1 MGFSSHQA
9 IKPSLFFRIWVF
21 HPSWVTTL
29 ATRSSAL
36 CVLTSNIWTTG
47 PGIASKF
54 FAIAPF
60 GEVGFNSDNNCK
72 QDNTKSGDQ
81 NEWIHGWS
89 QKSGNGQVWQWNSI
103 EFREPNFQTGAH
115 WSTEIYAIR
124 NILSISYA
132 WQFLMIH
139 GKNHDFNAK
148 CREADICNELW
159 NLQSLWRL
167 SSLDWNGH
175 HPSQPF
181 CFDYI
186 VGHNHHRGHRG
197 RRYWH
202 GIPATCAPTCEGTR
216 YQKHLVG
223 WESSWP
229 VQQCENNNIS
239 NNVRQLNMK
248 TTRIMIEKCMC
259 LEGVY
264 QIITPTSV
272 KMSVQHSTSWGRS
285 SGMLADFMSLTDL
298 WTGNMKGALFGSC
311 SGPRIARWSYRKL
324 FKILRPKNDHEQ
336 QATVS
341 IA

>member
-1 MGFSSHQA
+1 
-9 IKPSLFFRIWVF
+9 
-21 HPSWVTTL
+21 
-29 ATRSSAL
+29 
-36 CVLTSNIWTTG
+36 
-47 PGIASKF
+47 
-54 FAIAPF
+54 
-60 GEVGFNSDNNCK
+60 
-72 QDNTKSGDQ
+72 
-81 NEWIHGWS
+81 
-89 QKSGNGQVWQWNSI
+89 
-103 EFREPNFQTGAH
+103 
-115 WSTEIYAIR
+115 
-124 NILSISYA
+124 
-132 WQFLMIH
+132 MIH

-181 CFDYI
+181 YFDYI

-202 GIPATCAPTCEGTR
+202 GIPTTCTPTCEVTR

-248 TTRIMIEKCMC
+248 TTRIMIEECMC
-259 LEGVY
+259 LEGVD

-272 KMSVQHSTSWGRS
+272 KMSVQH
-285 SGMLADFMSLTDL
+285 
-298 WTGNMKGALFGSC
+298 K
-311 SGPRIARWSYRKL
+311 
-324 FKILRPKNDHEQ
+324 LRPQLGNACRLHVPHRPLNTQHERC
-336 QATVS
+336 TFRVL
-341 IA
+341 